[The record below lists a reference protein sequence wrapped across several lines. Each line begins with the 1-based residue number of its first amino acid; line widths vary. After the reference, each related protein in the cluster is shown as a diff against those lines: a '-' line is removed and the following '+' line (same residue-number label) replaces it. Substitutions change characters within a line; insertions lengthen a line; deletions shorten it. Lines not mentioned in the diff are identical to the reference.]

1 MAEKDF
7 ISDHLVNMRER
18 LRANYEQLNRPAD
31 GSPAD
36 SPHHPAPQSA
46 VTATTALESPPSPR
60 SSVRP
65 GETEKIRR
73 DLEGRIR
80 RDCAETAAELEELD
94 RRRRELQN
102 FLTLL
107 NEQVER
113 LAERSSDDNDARELE
128 AMRLKYFQA
137 AGRAAAFRPA
147 APGPAASEPREPEKP
162 FSRLMVEALPLGGA
176 IVVAA
181 LIISGVLTLI
191 FA

>member
-36 SPHHPAPQSA
+36 SPHHPAPQSPPRPAPEPPERTLTEQSA

-113 LAERSSDDNDARELE
+113 LAERCSADNDAREL
-128 AMRLKYFQA
+128 
-137 AGRAAAFRPA
+137 
-147 APGPAASEPREPEKP
+147 
-162 FSRLMVEALPLGGA
+162 
-176 IVVAA
+176 
-181 LIISGVLTLI
+181 
-191 FA
+191 